1 MKSLFSLAIL
11 LGLAAACS
19 KQPPTSA
26 VPGPAADPKA
36 ASTVAA
42 KTADSAAP
50 VPGLIS
56 Q

>member
-19 KQPPTSA
+19 KQPPTS
-26 VPGPAADPKA
+26 VVPAADPKA

-42 KTADSAAP
+42 KTADGAAP
-50 VPGLIS
+50 VPAGRK
-56 Q
+56 